1 METGSGPCFDH
12 DLLNHLLQRHSN
24 AVTNEKGSL
33 PMKDILKTSFPTI
46 LDASSVRPPE
56 ADTLHPR
63 LDTTG
68 VMDQETYQSLE
79 VPRLFSVLNRTKTQ
93 IGASVLL
100 RSLANPLVEIDEI
113 KAKQETLGALQKD
126 PALKSHLESYVG
138 QLAKREGS
146 LYRLL
151 YGTFLGLFGSKSH
164 DLECEGFGY
173 DAFIQG
179 TEFLTQATHGAH
191 AFKLTGLDYLDA
203 VLESIRNFKETR
215 PYRLARGPVYR
226 TEKGVIPREEK
237 QWWTPCVRFNPS
249 LFKPVGMLVFIAMIL
264 VVSEFV
270 PLLLEMVTS
279 MLGTFWIFLFPL
291 GLLYIPIVGGFDR
304 DGCIYPFRDVLKR
317 APEVHRLL
325 DDIGRLD
332 ELLSLLA
339 YAEGLKHPSTLPA
352 LKTAK
357 HHAIELEGVRNPILA
372 AENVDYVGNDI
383 DLANCRLTLITG
395 PNSGGKTAFCKTLAQ
410 SQLLAQ
416 TGAFVVAEKAAMTVA
431 DRIFHQAPEISQLA
445 DGEGRFGTELRR
457 TKAIFMASSAKSLVI
472 MDELSEG
479 TTHEEKIEIS
489 MNILDGFAKKGSST
503 LLITHNHALVD
514 QYAGR
519 SEALT
524 RQVEFAG
531 GKPTFRLVSGISR
544 VSHADKVAARIG
556 FTKADIDRHLEEEKK
571 PSKPRK
577 PRATKS
583 PT

>member
-1 METGSGPCFDH
+1 
-12 DLLNHLLQRHSN
+12 
-24 AVTNEKGSL
+24 
-33 PMKDILKTSFPTI
+33 MKDILKTPFPTI
-46 LDASSVRPPE
+46 LDATSVRPPE
-56 ADTLHPR
+56 ADPLHPR

-68 VMDQETYQSLE
+68 VLDQETYQSLE
-79 VPRLFSVLNRTKTQ
+79 VPKLFGVLNRTQTR
-93 IGASVLL
+93 IGASALL

-113 KAKQETLGALQKD
+113 KAKQDTLAGLQSDAALR
-126 PALKSHLESYVG
+126 SHLEGYVG
-138 QLAKREGS
+138 QLAQREAS
-146 LYRLL
+146 LYQLL
-151 YGTFLGLFGSKSH
+151 YGTFLGLFGSKAH
-164 DLECEGFGY
+164 ELEFEGFGY
-173 DAFIQG
+173 DAFIRG

-191 AFKLTGLDYLDA
+191 GFKPTGLDYLDA
-203 VLESIRNFKETR
+203 VLGSIRDFKETR
-215 PYRLARGPVYR
+215 GYRLARGPVYR

-237 QWWTPCVRFNPS
+237 HWWTPCVRFNPS
-249 LFKPVGMLVFIAMIL
+249 LFKPVGILVFIAMIL

-270 PLLLEMVTS
+270 PLLLDMVAS
-279 MLGTFWIFLFPL
+279 MIGTFWIFLFPL

-304 DGCIYPFRDVLKR
+304 DGCIYPFRDVIKR

-339 YAEGLKHPSTLPA
+339 YRDSLEHPTTLPEI
-352 LKTAK
+352 KTAK
-357 HHAIELEGVRNPILA
+357 QHTIQLKSVKNPILA
-372 AENVDYVGNDI
+372 TENAHYVGNDI
-383 DLANCRLTLITG
+383 DLAKPRLTLITG

-416 TGAFVVAEKAAMTVA
+416 AGAFVVAEDAALTVA

-457 TKAIFMASSAKSLVI
+457 TKAIFMASTAQSLVI

-489 MNILDGFAKKGSST
+489 KNILDGFAKKGSST

-514 QYAGR
+514 QYIDR

-531 GKPTFRLVSGISR
+531 GKPTFRLISGISR

-571 PSKPRK
+571 PAKPRK
-577 PRATKS
+577 PRAPKS
-583 PT
+583 PS